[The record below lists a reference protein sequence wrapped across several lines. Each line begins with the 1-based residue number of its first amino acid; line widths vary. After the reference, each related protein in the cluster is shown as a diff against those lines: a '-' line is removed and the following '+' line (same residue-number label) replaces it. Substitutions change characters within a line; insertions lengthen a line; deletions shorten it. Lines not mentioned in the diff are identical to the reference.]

1 MIMKIT
7 KSILKNVLMG
17 IVLILISCN
26 NQESYLK
33 VIPSNAK
40 LVSTVDAVGLFDKL
54 GVTKTKLSLLLG
66 EQQESIPNASSSLC
80 NLIDN
85 PESIGLDF
93 TAPICVFQT
102 SSIYAVAK
110 INDKETFLSF
120 LDDLKCDGFASSVRI
135 TDGLHSA
142 SLFDVCEAYFDDTAL
157 LFCFSTD
164 EYGNMPLSR
173 EAKRMFG
180 LEEDEMFVGTD
191 KYKELQAVTA
201 DVAVYHSYR
210 LPEGKI
216 ELLSSLSCEPS
227 KIVLSTN
234 VLNAD
239 KKIDE
244 MLDEIDDHTYLVD
257 GKFTDLHA
265 NPPFQFLNIG
275 VDGEWLLK
283 TIKSNQDAKSLLFA
297 IERGIDIEKMIKSV
311 DGDLA
316 FVISDYVRLKSDEI
330 PEMTML
336 AKVKNT
342 DFLNDVDYW
351 MSSMA
356 DYGMKMQEIAENQ
369 YLLTLDGF
377 TLNWGV
383 TAENELFI
391 STLPSFS
398 PIHKQNNVYAPHNV
412 QDNKLFLYTDLKTTM
427 EASGAYAEIDMV
439 CSLLGIGTPQYLL
452 VKSASARE
460 LTAEIGLNFNPL

>member
-1 MIMKIT
+1 MKIT
-7 KSILKNVLMG
+7 KSILKNVLIG
-17 IVLILISCN
+17 VVLILISCN

-40 LVSTVDAVGLFDKL
+40 LVSTVDAVRLFNKL
-54 GVTKTKLSLLLG
+54 GITKTKLSLLLG
-66 EQQESIPNASSSLC
+66 EEQESAPNVFSSLS

-85 PESIGLDF
+85 HESTGLDF

-102 SSIYAVAK
+102 TSIYAVAK
-110 INDKETFLSF
+110 INNTDTFLSF
-120 LDDLKCDGFASSVRI
+120 LDDLKRDGFASSARI

-157 LFCFSTD
+157 LLCLSSD
-164 EYGNMPLSR
+164 EYGNMPSSR
-173 EAKRMFG
+173 EAKRMFR
-180 LEEDEMFVGTD
+180 LEEDEMFVSTD
-191 KYKELQAVTA
+191 KFKELQAVTA
-201 DVAVYHSYR
+201 DAAVYHSHR

-227 KIVLSTN
+227 KIILSTN

-244 MLDEIDDHTYLVD
+244 MLDEIDDHTYLIN
-257 GKFTDLHA
+257 GKFTDLHI
-265 NPPFQFLNIG
+265 NPPFQFLSIG

-283 TIKSNQDAKSLLFA
+283 TIKSNQDAKPLLFA

-316 FVISDYVRLKSDEI
+316 FVISDYVRLKSDEM

-351 MSSMA
+351 MSSMG
-356 DYGMKMQEIAENQ
+356 DYGIRMQEIAENQ
-369 YLLTLDGF
+369 YQLTFDGLA
-377 TLNWGV
+377 LNWGV
-383 TAENELFI
+383 TAKNELFI
-391 STLPSFS
+391 STSPSFS
-398 PIHKQNNVYAPHNV
+398 PIHKQTNVYAPHNV
-412 QDNKLFLYTDLKTTM
+412 QDNKLFVYTDLKTPLETSR
-427 EASGAYAEIDMV
+427 EYAEIDMI

-460 LTAEIGLNFNPL
+460 LTAEIGLNP